1 MSKSRMLITTFF
13 THFTNDGFE
22 LVLPTLL
29 PLIAREFSLTYS
41 QTGLLAGSM
50 AITLGGG
57 QFLTGYLSDKTGKR
71 KALIAS
77 GLLCVSVSF
86 YLMGIS
92 HSYWELLIWN
102 LLAGLGASV
111 YHPVSVSLLSQIFTE
126 RKGRALGIHGSGG
139 NLGMAVFP
147 LLSGVLAELYGWRS
161 VFKLFPILGIVICIL
176 FVLVTKE
183 KPVKQE
189 NIDLHHLI
197 DHKILIVI
205 ISLGFVSMASR
216 GLHIF
221 LPLRLAAL
229 SYSSTDFG
237 LFLSLFNGLGVIG
250 QIIGGY
256 LSDIH
261 EKTRLVTAF
270 SLISG
275 LTMFMLLS
283 SDTYYLMIVFV
294 IISGLVFN
302 CIWPILFCLLTDR
315 TPQHIHGT
323 GLGLFFSGGY
333 IMSSSAPIL
342 MGIIS
347 DMSSMGISFFL
358 IPLFTVL
365 GALVIRK
372 K

>member
-1 MSKSRMLITTFF
+1 MLAITFF

-29 PLIAREFSLTYS
+29 PLIVKEFSLTYS
-41 QTGLLAGSM
+41 QTGFLAGSM

-57 QFLTGYLSDKTGKR
+57 QFLTGYLADRTGKR
-71 KALIAS
+71 KMLIAS

-86 YLMGIS
+86 YFMGIADT
-92 HSYWELLIWN
+92 YWELLIWN

-111 YHPVSVSLLSQIFTE
+111 YHPVSVSLLSQIFSE
-126 RKGRALGIHGSGG
+126 RKGRALGIHGGGG
-139 NLGMAVFP
+139 NLGMALFP
-147 LLSGVLAELYGWRS
+147 LISGILAELYGWRS
-161 VFKLFPILGIVICIL
+161 VFRLFPLLGIVICI
-176 FVLVTKE
+176 FFLVIAKE
-183 KPVKQE
+183 KSVKQDSIE
-189 NIDLHHLI
+189 LQHLI
-197 DHKILIVI
+197 DHKIIIVI
-205 ISLGFVSMASR
+205 FSLGFVSMASR

-221 LPLRLAAL
+221 LPLRLSAL

-250 QIIGGY
+250 QLIGGY

-261 EKTRLVTAF
+261 EKTKLVAVF
-270 SLISG
+270 SIISG
-275 LTMFMLLS
+275 ITMYSLLS
-283 SDTYYLMIVFV
+283 AHAYALMVFFV
-294 IISGLVFN
+294 IISGLIFN

-333 IMSSSAPIL
+333 IMSSSAPML
-342 MGIIS
+342 MGVIS
-347 DMSSMGISFFL
+347 DQSSMGVSFFL

-365 GALVIRK
+365 GALVILK